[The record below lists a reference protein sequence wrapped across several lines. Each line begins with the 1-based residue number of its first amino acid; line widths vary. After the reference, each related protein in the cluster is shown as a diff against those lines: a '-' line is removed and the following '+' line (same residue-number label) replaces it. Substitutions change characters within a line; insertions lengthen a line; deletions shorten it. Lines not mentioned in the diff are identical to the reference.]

1 VWQEV
6 RERREEKREERE
18 KKDIVLLE
26 VTFLGSS
33 KESEHTQ
40 RRVR

>member
-6 RERREEKREERE
+6 RERREERE
-18 KKDIVLLE
+18 KKIVLLE
-26 VTFLGSS
+26 VTFLDRAKRVSIH
-33 KESEHTQ
+33 KEKEE